1 MLKRVLKFS
10 SFFLNNHYF
19 CKMKFEIKSISDL
32 SQLVDFVYDK
42 METNKLFLLK
52 GEMGVGKTT
61 FVQALLKKLEI
72 ENLNGSPTYSLINT
86 YVSKVFGEIN
96 HLDLYRL
103 NSTEEAFDIGIEDIL
118 DGKSISF
125 IEWPEKIENLIQDE
139 VLEISFSLNSDLSRT
154 VEISQK

>member
-1 MLKRVLKFS
+1 
-10 SFFLNNHYF
+10 
-19 CKMKFEIKSISDL
+19 MKFEIKSISDL
-32 SQLVDFVYDK
+32 SQLVDFVYNK
-42 METNKLFLLK
+42 MKSNKLFLLK

-86 YVSKVFGEIN
+86 YVSKEFGEIN

-103 NSTEEAFDIGIEDIL
+103 NSTEEAFDIGIEEIL

-125 IEWPEKIENLIQDE
+125 IEWPEKIENLIQDK